1 MNRAGTTM
9 LRVGDW
15 CVNPAA
21 GQISRNGETVRL
33 EARTM
38 RLLVCLA
45 EHSGEVVSIETLL
58 DIVWAGVNVS
68 PDSVYQAIASL
79 RRLLGDDPKQPMYI
93 ATVPRLGYQMVAE
106 VTPWSDDRPGGPS
119 VEETDGRVPGNGF
132 RGRRFVLLA
141 GVCAIVIVGVL
152 GFRSRIVR
160 IRQTQETVVAA
171 QQNSIAVLPFL
182 DLTEEMTEEP
192 FADGMTEELIDKLS
206 KIPGLRVPPPT
217 SSFYFKGKQVS
228 VAEVAKQLG
237 VTFVLDGS
245 VRKSGKMVRVAARL
259 VRADNGYIVWT
270 ESYDRPFDDRLMVQD
285 DIAGE
290 VAKAL
295 RLSIGSDRD
304 GTGR

>member
-1 MNRAGTTM
+1 MAM
-9 LRVGDW
+9 IRVGEW

-33 EARTM
+33 EMRTM

-45 EHSGEVVSIETLL
+45 EHAGEVVSIDELL
-58 DIVWAGVNVS
+58 DAAWAGVNVS
-68 PDSVYQAIASL
+68 PDSVYQAVASL
-79 RRLLGDDPKQPMYI
+79 RRLLGDDPKQPTYI
-93 ATVPRLGYQMVAE
+93 ATVPRLGYRMVVE
-106 VTPWSDDRPGGPS
+106 VAPWKDNASAATP
-119 VEETDGRVPGNGF
+119 TVPQTKDPTL
-132 RGRRFVLLA
+132 RGWQWAALAA
-141 GVCAIVIVGVL
+141 GVCGVVVIVVL
-152 GFRSRIVR
+152 AVHSRTVR
-160 IRQTQETVVAA
+160 LKQSQEAAVAA
-171 QQNSIAVLPFL
+171 QSNSIAVLPFL

-206 KIPGLRVPPPT
+206 KVAGLRVPPPT

-228 VAEVAKQLG
+228 VAEVARALE
-237 VTFVLDGS
+237 VTYVLDGS

-295 RLSIGSDRD
+295 RLSIESHRG
-304 GTGR
+304 GTGP